1 MSFHKVRPA
10 LAAAGRIGE
19 EPPEMAV
26 AVDSR
31 VAGTKN
37 RHNFPATCRSL
48 VVVVVV
54 RSIVGGS
61 VGDVVSDSVCLIE
74 NPNHGVSSFYPRL
87 AQPFSSLSRYIASE

>member
-1 MSFHKVRPA
+1 VSFHRVRPA

-26 AVDSR
+26 AVDSK

-37 RHNFPATCRSL
+37 RHNFPATCQSL
-48 VVVVVV
+48 VVVVV
-54 RSIVGGS
+54 RGIAGGS